1 MKVLLGTLQSVLWF
15 ATFCVASVYYAN
27 EYSVSQSFLS
37 DVVVPEGLHW
47 VLFYA
52 IIGVS
57 IGITV
62 FHVVTGGIMGSAAG
76 GVLNGMQLGL
86 IVGLV
91 QAVGRLWSYCFAV
104 AGASFFF
111 NEESWWHALLFIVL
125 GFVFLSV
132 KRLSD
137 YIAHSTT

>member
-1 MKVLLGTLQSVLWF
+1 MIFAAVQSFLWL
-15 ATFCVASVYYAN
+15 ATFSVASVYYAN
-27 EYSVSQSFLS
+27 EYSVSQTFLS
-37 DVVVPEGLHW
+37 NLEVPEGLNW
-47 VLFYA
+47 LLFYA

-62 FHVVTGGIMGSAAG
+62 FHVITGGIMGSAAG

-86 IVGLV
+86 IVGVV
-91 QAVGRLWSYCFAV
+91 QAVGRLWSYCFAI

-111 NEESWWHALLFIVL
+111 NEESWWHALLFIVVGL
-125 GFVFLSV
+125 VFLSV

-137 YIAHSTT
+137 YIAHSTG